1 MRKLATIVFLL
12 MLLIVGCKQVEQTDS
27 ASETAETS
35 AEAAVDGNLIKVKMR
50 MYEFDPDPIMMKAG
64 EKYIIELTA
73 VDVPHGFLVP
83 DLGVNVRVT
92 PGEVKRVSVIPQE
105 AGTYEV
111 KCHVYCGEGHS
122 NMKGTIIV
130 E

>member
-1 MRKLATIVFLL
+1 MIISGMRKLATIVFLL

-64 EKYIIELTA
+64 DEVPASLTTNA
-73 VDVPHGFLVP
+73 GF
-83 DLGVNVRVT
+83 
-92 PGEVKRVSVIPQE
+92 
-105 AGTYEV
+105 
-111 KCHVYCGEGHS
+111 
-122 NMKGTIIV
+122 
-130 E
+130 